1 MQAYSGYVDSSNLKL
16 LDDEF
21 KINYRKQTFTR
32 DLAEYESLVRSVS
45 TQLVHKNQ
53 NEDSIY
59 EDESETEKTEKK
71 K

>member
-53 NEDSIY
+53 NEDSSY